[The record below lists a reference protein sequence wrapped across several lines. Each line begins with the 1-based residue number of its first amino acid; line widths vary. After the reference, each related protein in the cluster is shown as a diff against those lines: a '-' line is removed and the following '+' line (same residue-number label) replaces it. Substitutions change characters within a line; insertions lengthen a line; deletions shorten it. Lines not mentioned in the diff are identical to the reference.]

1 MRIQK
6 GTDAHRLSVAVG
18 QAFARIR
25 REHGMTQ
32 SQVAES
38 AGLQQAFISRFE
50 NGRTNPTL
58 KTMSDIAAV
67 FGCRPEITLVSD
79 EGVSGGEVKPDVPA
93 KKAD

>member
-18 QAFARIR
+18 QTFAHIR
-25 REHGMTQ
+25 REKGMTQ

-67 FGCRPEITLVSD
+67 FGCRPKIALVPD
-79 EGVSGGEVKPDVPA
+79 DGVDAAHGTASEA
-93 KKAD
+93 